1 MHPLGKRDHM
11 IITRPS
17 SSYSNLITD
26 DLERGG
32 EGGERDIIGTAPT
45 QEKQPLETVL
55 YVHRIVIVPIRA
67 YTEATMFKLLDKT
80 ILISRTYISRHF

>member
-1 MHPLGKRDHM
+1 MHPLAKRDHM

-45 QEKQPLETVL
+45 YHHYIPAA
-55 YVHRIVIVPIRA
+55 A
-67 YTEATMFKLLDKT
+67 Y
-80 ILISRTYISRHF
+80 

>member
-1 MHPLGKRDHM
+1 M

-17 SSYSNLITD
+17 SSYLNLITD

-45 QEKQPLETVL
+45 
-55 YVHRIVIVPIRA
+55 YHH
-67 YTEATMFKLLDKT
+67 
-80 ILISRTYISRHF
+80 YIPAAVY